1 MNRSLKV
8 FSLNINGCRNKE
20 KDIDDLLQIYDVLFI
35 QEHMLS
41 GTNINFLNRSR
52 SHVVFVE
59 LARSTAARPSRGLAI
74 YARKELLAQPTI
86 RSSSLLHVSIE
97 VIEFINI
104 HMPTNY
110 NNTVSLTK
118 FSKAADVLRQHLES
132 LELRGCKWLIAGDL
146 NCDPYKDH
154 ILSDIFMNCLPT
166 TFKIW
171 PKSPVFGYIQY

>member
-52 SHVVFVE
+52 THDIFLEPV
-59 LARSTAARPSRGLAI
+59 RSTAWCPSGGLAI
-74 YARKELLAQPTI
+74 YARNELLAKPTI
-86 RSSSLLHVSIE
+86 RSSSLLCVSVE
-97 VIEFINI
+97 GIEFINI
-104 HMPTNY
+104 YMPTNY
-110 NNTVSLTK
+110 NNIVSLTK

-132 LELRGCKWLIAGDL
+132 LELRGCKWLIAMDL

-154 ILSDIFMNCLPT
+154 ILSDISMNYLPT
-166 TFKIW
+166 TFKI
-171 PKSPVFGYIQY
+171 